1 MWAIPMVYKV
11 RNALLQRSLRVTSRL
26 AGTLPLPL
34 MSNILNRQ
42 VAQFLEIRSAA
53 NARHSALQAESRWP
67 AVRASGAGVSERQ
80 IRLGIRTARALADE
94 LPAAAAEILLSR
106 RLLRTRLLLAS
117 GHSNRSCRGRIFNV
131 LFAPALFARCQT

>member
-94 LPAAAAEILLSR
+94 LPAAAAENFAQPSSVENAFAAGVGSFEPIVQ
-106 RLLRTRLLLAS
+106 
-117 GHSNRSCRGRIFNV
+117 RSHF
-131 LFAPALFARCQT
+131 